1 MLLVTGIT
9 GHTGRYFLQELI
21 NNKYE
26 GPIRCIVRE
35 TSDTS
40 MLDNSGLN
48 IEKVYGDL
56 DDGDFLMNAMR
67 DVDVLLHIAGIQK
80 TLKVIKAATL
90 NNVGQGIFVH
100 TTGIFSKFKS
110 ASEEYQQ
117 IEDEMKRIIK
127 TNNKFMSITIFRPTM
142 IYGDLCDLNM
152 SKFIRMVDYLRVFP
166 VINKGE
172 SLIQPVNAKD
182 LGKAYFQVLNVPKEN
197 LKSEYVVSGEVPITM
212 VSAFKTIS
220 KALGK
225 KTIFIS
231 FPLWSGVILAR
242 LLYIL
247 TLGRIDYIE
256 KVQRMGEDRSFP
268 HDDATNDFSY
278 LPRSFDK
285 GIKVEV
291 EQYMNKKRGK

>member
-21 NNKYE
+21 DHKYE
-26 GPIRCIVRE
+26 GSIRCIVRE

-40 MLDNSGLN
+40 MLYNSGLN

-56 DDGDFLMNAMR
+56 DDEDFLMNAMR
-67 DVDVLLHIAGIQK
+67 DVDILLHIAGIQK
-80 TLKVIKAATL
+80 TLNVIKAATL

-127 TNNKFMSITIFRPTM
+127 TNYNILSITIFRPTM
-142 IYGDLCDLNM
+142 IYGDLCDQNM
-152 SKFIRMVDYLRVFP
+152 SKFIRIVDYLRLFP

-172 SLIQPVNAKD
+172 SLIQPVNARD

-197 LKSEYVVSGEVPITM
+197 LKLEYVVSGDVPITM

-220 KALGK
+220 KVLGK

-268 HDDATNDFSY
+268 HDDATNDFCY
-278 LPRSFDK
+278 LPRSFDI
-285 GIKVEV
+285 GIKAEV
-291 EQYMNKKRGK
+291 EQFVNKKRGK

>member
-21 NNKYE
+21 DHKYE
-26 GPIRCIVRE
+26 GLIRCIVRK
-35 TSDTS
+35 TSDTT
-40 MLDNSGLN
+40 MLDTSGLN
-48 IEKVYGDL
+48 IEKVYGDIN
-56 DDGDFLMNAMR
+56 DGDFLKNVMQG
-67 DVDVLLHIAGIQK
+67 VDIVLHIAGIQK
-80 TLKVIKAATL
+80 TLKVIEAATL
-90 NNVGQGIFVH
+90 NKVRQGIFVH

-110 ASEEYQQ
+110 ASEEYQL
-117 IEDEMKRIIK
+117 IENEMKRIIK
-127 TNNKFMSITIFRPTM
+127 TNNNFMSITTLRPTM

-152 SKFIRMVDYLRVFP
+152 SKFIRMVDYFRVFP

-172 SLIQPVNAKD
+172 SLIQPVNARD
-182 LGKAYFQVLNVPKEN
+182 LGRAYFQVLKVPKEN
-197 LKSEYVVSGEVPITM
+197 LKSEYVVSGDVPITM

-225 KTIFIS
+225 KIIFIS